1 MRIVRP
7 ILLATLVSGIALTL
21 ALGPS
26 VVKPT
31 QAGAQTGYGD
41 FGPSGL
47 GSDTVPPRGLF
58 IGAADPSN
66 WNLLLL
72 VLLLVILAVLAA
84 VTVLRRRRS
93 RS

>member
-1 MRIVRP
+1 M
-7 ILLATLVSGIALTL
+7 
-21 ALGPS
+21 
-26 VVKPT
+26 KPT

-41 FGPSGL
+41 FGPTGL

-58 IGAADPSN
+58 IGAADPSS
-66 WNLLLL
+66 WNLLLV
-72 VLLLVILAVLAA
+72 VLLLVILAALAAA